1 MQAKTFIQGVVAGII
16 VGQIGFSGIA
26 KILDKG
32 VTVIQYYTAQYARSQ
47 PPDQPH

>member
-1 MQAKTFIQGVVAGII
+1 MHAKTFIQGIIVGII

-32 VTVIQYYTAQYARSQ
+32 VSAIQYYANQYSKSQ
-47 PPDQPH
+47 TTP